1 MYLSHLKLWNFRKF
15 GSGTFDLTKPDL
27 DIPFQPGL
35 NAIIGLNDSGKT
47 AVIDAIKIV
56 LKTHSYEW
64 NRITTD
70 DFYNNSGR
78 LRIECYFEDLADEEA
93 KFFIEWLGMKEEKP
107 FLRIILDVNQANN
120 RVLAYDIKAG
130 VDDEGSVLVGEA
142 REYLK
147 CTYLKPLRDAKS
159 ELIPRKNS
167 RLSQIL
173 LAHDVFKQISGVE
186 HELEKEFKKLN
197 EKLEKYFQ
205 LQTENGNEIHKIIC
219 DLLEKFFGKKH
230 TAKFSA
236 TEKNIKSI
244 LEILALGLEDQNQG
258 LGSHNLLFMAAEL
271 LHLDRTN
278 WHGLRLGLVEELEAH
293 LHPQTQLRIIESLQD
308 KIDEALEKEP
318 SRTIQLIITTHSPN
332 LASKIKVNNI
342 LLCQPYLENSVE
354 KTAIFPL
361 WENTKLNDPDCKF
374 LERFLDVTK
383 ANLFFANGVILV
395 EGWAEELLLP
405 VLAKKLDLN
414 LTQKGVSVVNVGS
427 TAFLR
432 YCKIFQRST
441 DPAMKVPVAVITD
454 VDVRPDGTRTDS
466 TNNDV
471 SIELTPDEI
480 SEKIIDNATKKNQ
493 LFTDGPVKTFVS
505 PYWTL
510 EYCIALE
517 PTLRKLLYKAVLTA
531 LYDQKFSKGVRAST
545 LENYKDAYQQN
556 NLDTYFDNWTLPDVD
571 IAFSIYSQILGK
583 EKIQDL
589 CKVEISKSILAQ
601 HLAEIL
607 DNEEEIVISDESP
620 INYLVEAIKYAASG
634 NPDNI

>member
-64 NRITTD
+64 NGITTD
-70 DFYNNSGR
+70 DFYKNTER

-93 KFFIEWLGMKEEKP
+93 KFFIEWLGMKDEKP
-107 FLRIILDVNQANN
+107 FLKLILDVNQANN

-173 LAHDVFKQISGVE
+173 VAHDVFKQISGTE
-186 HELEKEFKKLN
+186 HELEKEFKELNKKL
-197 EKLEKYFQ
+197 KDYFQ
-205 LQTENGNEIHKIIC
+205 EETGNGKEIHKIIC
-219 DLLEKFFGKKH
+219 DHLEKFFGKKH

-342 LLCQPYLENSVE
+342 LLSQPYLENSVE

-361 WENTKLNDPDCKF
+361 WENTKLSDPDCKF

-414 LTQKGVSVVNVGS
+414 LTQKGVTVVNVGS
-427 TAFLR
+427 PAFLR
-432 YCKIFQRST
+432 YCKIFQRSA
-441 DPAMKVPVAVITD
+441 DAAMKVPVAVITD
-454 VDVRPDGTRTDS
+454 VDVRP
-466 TNNDV
+466 
-471 SIELTPDEI
+471 
-480 SEKIIDNATKKNQ
+480 NATKKDPNNDDADIALTPEEISGKIANSTTTKKN
-493 LFTDGPVKTFVS
+493 LFTEGPVQTYVS

-510 EYCIALE
+510 EYCIALD
-517 PTLRKLLYKAVLTA
+517 PTLRKYLYKAVLKA
-531 LYDQKFSKGVRAST
+531 LYDQKTAEGVT
-545 LENYKDAYQQN
+545 EGNLKKYEDAYEQTKI
-556 NLDTYFDNWTLPDVD
+556 DTYFENWTLSEEA